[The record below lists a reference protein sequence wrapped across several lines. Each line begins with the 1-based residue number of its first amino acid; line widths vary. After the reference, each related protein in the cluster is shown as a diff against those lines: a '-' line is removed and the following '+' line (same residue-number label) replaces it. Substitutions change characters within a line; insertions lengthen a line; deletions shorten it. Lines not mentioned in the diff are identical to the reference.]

1 MNTLP
6 NSKKG
11 NLKSPRT
18 PRDRKECSAIL
29 WLTVHSRKLQYMSIK
44 KGNKTL
50 AAPSLADTKQ
60 ISIEVLDGVDP
71 YKQGYSYQ
79 DIINFRRNAYQFRST
94 SQLIFQNKSTEVRIE

>member
-1 MNTLP
+1 
-6 NSKKG
+6 
-11 NLKSPRT
+11 
-18 PRDRKECSAIL
+18 
-29 WLTVHSRKLQYMSIK
+29 MSLK

-79 DIINFRRNAYQFRST
+79 DIINFRRNQIY
-94 SQLIFQNKSTEVRIE
+94 SQASQNSQEGASLIDDTVKNEQESIPKHHLLIRMYLRNIY